1 MPGVP
6 GAGGPVPKRSN
17 QRHGHR
23 AKAEADAVD
32 RAPGAE
38 QVDVPAADP
47 KWHSIARQW
56 YESLAKSGQA
66 AFYEPSDWAT
76 AFLIAESISRD
87 LKPQFVGISEQT
99 GEPIIEAIPMKGASL
114 AAYLKAMTALL
125 VTEGDRRRAR
135 VELERP
141 QPSGEEAPDVSWI
154 DDARKRLRATD

>member
-6 GAGGPVPKRSN
+6 GAGGPIPKRSN

-23 AKAEADAVD
+23 TQAEIGEIDK
-32 RAPGAE
+32 APGAE
-38 QVDVPAADP
+38 QVDVPSADE

-56 YESLAKSGQA
+56 YESLAGSGQSV
-66 AFYEPSDWAT
+66 FYEPSDWAT
-76 AFLIAESISRD
+76 AYLIAESISRD

-141 QPSGEEAPDVSWI
+141 AVPGGEAPDVSWI
-154 DDARKRLRATD
+154 DDARSRLRAAD